1 MKKALRIAAVILR
14 TIFWIVL
21 AVVLLVTGV
30 AIIIYSPWGQDYVRR
45 QAIEYVNRQP
55 GMYLELDTLSL
66 RFPLRVGIGGM
77 LMAVDGDTIVKVRTL
92 NAVANPCPLFRGKV
106 DIEEASLTDGYYR
119 MGAPDSAMFMQIQ
132 AGAVDLKPTTVTLSN
147 LDIDISEAS
156 MRHSTVSILLNPD
169 TTVTPTDTTAQQ
181 TMKIKVTHLDTEDLT
196 YRMAMLPTIDSLAAN
211 ISHGTLD
218 NLVVDLGAQTVNAKI
233 FRADTVNAAYIA
245 PNAEQIAV
253 TPVVPPSD
261 TPSKPWT
268 IAIDSIALTNSRAL
282 YTTKG
287 LTPLP
292 GLDFG
297 YIEVSDLDLT
307 IADFYNQATTLRLPM
322 RLSGTERCGL
332 SLNATGEFILNESSM
347 ILKGFNINT
356 PLTHLN
362 VDGMMGIGDM
372 TTDPLLPLRL
382 NASGDIALAD
392 VRTMFP
398 GYAAYMTMLPAAA
411 VATAQVDLDGN
422 PGHLNISDLRIALP
436 GTASLSASGAIDNVF
451 DPDRIAGDI
460 AMRGNIINVKSIV
473 NAIVDPSQGLTVP
486 PMSLQGNVSYRPGV
500 TKGNL
505 KATTLGGDIALDGY
519 YDANAEGYS
528 IDLTTKKFPVNAFMA
543 DLGVGRATLKLK
555 AHGRGFDLFNK
566 ATHADINAS
575 VASLEY
581 NGYTYRGIDLKAL
594 ISDGNADIDANV
606 DTGDLMAS
614 LTAKGNLS
622 GQTYTWTADIDGD
635 HIDLFALKF
644 SDTPAT
650 VSIDANADISLTP
663 ARNEITGR
671 VNLSDLSYKTE
682 TADIDI
688 SDVFM
693 HLLSNDSITTADIH
707 NRDLSLSAYSP
718 YNYAKITPML
728 TRAMEIMQK
737 QIDERVI
744 HVDTL
749 QKTLPKFD
757 IDLVCGNDNA
767 LTELLAASDMGL
779 RHLSVCLANDSTIE
793 LNGKLLEFTTGSTR
807 LDTISASLT
816 QDGDKMHMLATIN
829 NRKGNMDD
837 WAHITADGLI
847 NSDRISMRL
856 TQQNSNLETGF
867 DLGAIALFADST
879 ITARMFPLN
888 PVIGY
893 RKWTVNLDNFLRYNF
908 ITHEIGANLKMKGE
922 KSAIEIMSLS
932 NEKSLAQTDSIQI
945 SAPLNDLLIK
955 ISDIHIADWIAVNP
969 FAPPITG
976 NLSADMRLNWDGG
989 SNINGKGN
997 INLTD
1002 FFYDNKKVAS
1012 LEIDADVATSLSGTT
1027 RATADFIVD
1036 GERTMHIAGNLNDS
1050 TAGSPFNLD
1059 LTLVKFPL
1067 RTVNPFLPAD
1077 MAQLYGTLNGEMLV
1091 SGDFNQPI
1099 LNGVIYFSDTSV
1111 KAAMTNTSYKFSDV
1125 KIPVTDNVVTF
1136 NNFNIKGANE
1146 NPLFVNGSVNIQSM
1160 TSPQIDLSLKARNMM
1175 LVNTKRAEKGA
1186 TIFGKA
1192 YIDLD
1197 ASLKGNMSF
1206 MKINADLDVL
1216 TGTNV
1221 SYILSFDTSDFS
1233 SVTDDDMVKFVNLND
1248 TASVAA
1254 ADSITEPSMLLNL
1267 EAQLNIQN
1275 GTTIVVELPTSS
1287 RDKVQLQP
1295 EGSLTYT
1302 LTPMSE
1308 DGRVTGRINL
1318 NGGFAR
1324 YTLPVIGSEKSFN
1337 ISSGSY
1343 VAFNGDLM
1351 NPVLNLHAVD
1361 PLKTNVT
1368 QDNQSRLVNF
1378 DIMLGVTGTLDQ
1390 MNVKFDLEAPD
1401 DLSVTNEL
1409 ESMSA
1414 EQRANQAMNLL
1425 LYNMYT
1431 GPGTSGNANLS
1442 VNPLFS
1448 FLESQINNWAA
1459 QNIKGVDVSFNI
1471 DKYNQTSNGY
1481 TSSTMSYSY
1490 QVSKSMFNDR
1500 FKIVIGGN
1508 YTTDNN
1514 ADESIAENLINDISF
1529 EYFLNDRQT
1538 MLVKLFRHV
1547 GFESILEGEI
1557 TQTGVGFVYRRKI
1570 NSMYQMIPKFI
1581 RPKYK

>member
-1 MKKALRIAAVILR
+1 MKKALRIAVKILR

-21 AVVLLVTGV
+21 ALILLVTGV
-30 AIIIYSPWGQDYVRR
+30 AIIIYSPWGQDYIRR

-55 GMYLELDTLSL
+55 GMHLELDSLSL
-66 RFPLRVGIGGM
+66 GFPLRIGIDRM
-77 LMAVDGDTIVKVRTL
+77 LMAVDGDTIVKVGSLR
-92 NAVANPCPLFRGKV
+92 AVANPCPLLHGKV
-106 DIEEASLTDGYYR
+106 DIEEASLTDGYYS
-119 MGAPDSAMFMQIQ
+119 MGAPDSAMFLQIQ

-147 LDIDISEAS
+147 LDIDISDAR
-156 MRHSTVSILLNPD
+156 MRHATVSILLNPD
-169 TTVTPTDTTAQQ
+169 TTATPTDTTAQQ
-181 TMKIKVTHLDTEDLT
+181 TMKIKVKHLDAEDLT
-196 YRMAMLPTIDSLAAN
+196 YKMAMLPTIDSLAAN
-211 ISHGTLD
+211 ICRGTLD
-218 NLVVDLGAQTVNAKI
+218 DLVVDLGAQTVNART
-233 FRADTVNAAYIA
+233 FHADTVNAAYIA
-245 PNAEQIAV
+245 PTAGQIAA
-253 TPVVPPSD
+253 TPVPPASD
-261 TPSKPWT
+261 TSTKPWT
-268 IAIDSIALTNSRAL
+268 VAIDTIALTNSHAL

-297 YIEVSDLDLT
+297 YIEVGDLDLT
-307 IADFYNQATTLRLPM
+307 IAGFYNQATILRLPM
-322 RLSGTERCGL
+322 QLSGTERCGL
-332 SLNATGEFILNESSM
+332 TLNATGEFMLNNTSM

-372 TTDPLLPLRL
+372 TTDPSLPLGL
-382 NASGDIALAD
+382 NANGSLALAD
-392 VRTMFP
+392 LRTMFP
-398 GYAAYMTMLPAAA
+398 GYAAYMSMLPPSAIASI
-411 VATAQVDLDGN
+411 QVDLNGT
-422 PGHLNISDLRIALP
+422 PSHLNIDDLAIALP
-436 GTASLSASGAIDNVF
+436 ATARLSAAGSVDNVF
-451 DPDRIAGDI
+451 DPDRISGDI
-460 AMRGNIINVKSIV
+460 ALQGDIINVKSILK
-473 NAIVDPSQGLTVP
+473 ALVDPGMGISVP
-486 PMSLQGNVSYRPGV
+486 PMSLKGNIAYRPGI

-505 KATTLGGDIALDGY
+505 KATTLGGDLAFDGY
-519 YDANAEGYS
+519 YNSNKDGYD

-543 DLGVGRATLKLK
+543 DLGVGRATLSLK
-555 AHGRGFDLFNK
+555 AHGQGFDLYSH
-566 ATHADINAS
+566 ATHADIDAS
-575 VASLEY
+575 IASLEY
-581 NGYTYRGIDLKAL
+581 NGYTYSGISLKAL
-594 ISDGNADIDANV
+594 IADGSADIDADIN
-606 DTGDLMAS
+606 TPDLMAS
-614 LTAKGNLS
+614 LSAKGNLS
-622 GQTYTWTADIDGD
+622 GQTYKWTADLDGS
-635 HIDLFALKF
+635 HIDLLALKF
-644 SDTPAT
+644 SETPAT
-650 VSIDANADISLTP
+650 VSIDANADIDLTP
-663 ARNEITGR
+663 ARNEIKGQ
-671 VNLSDLSYKTE
+671 VNLSDLFFKTE
-682 TADIDI
+682 TAELDI
-688 SDVFM
+688 SDVFL

-707 NRDLSLSAYSP
+707 NRDLVLSATSP

-728 TRAMEIMQK
+728 TRAMDLLQK
-737 QIDERVI
+737 QIDQRVI
-744 HVDTL
+744 HVDTI

-757 IDLVCGNDNA
+757 IDLVCGSDNA
-767 LTELLAASDMGL
+767 LTEMLSASEMGL
-779 RHLSVCLANDSTIE
+779 QHLSVCFANDSDII
-793 LNGKLLEFTTGSTR
+793 LNARVLEFTTGTTL
-807 LDTISASLT
+807 LDTITASLT
-816 QDGDKMHMLATIN
+816 QTGDKMRMLATVN
-829 NRKGNMDD
+829 NRRGNMDD

-856 TQQNSNLETGF
+856 TQQNAQHETGF

-888 PVIGY
+888 PTIGY

-908 ITHEIGANLKMKGE
+908 MTHKIGANLKMRGD
-922 KSAIEIMSLS
+922 KSSIEIMSL
-932 NEKSLAQTDSIQI
+932 AAATDSIA
-945 SAPLNDLLIK
+945 SDSTSTLPLNDILVK
-955 ISDIHIADWIAVNP
+955 VSDIHIADWIAFNP

-976 NLSADMRLNWDGG
+976 NMSANIHLNWDGG
-989 SNINGKGN
+989 TNINGKGN
-997 INLTD
+997 LSLTD

-1012 LEIDADVATSLSGTT
+1012 IEIDADVATSLSGTT
-1027 RATADFIVD
+1027 RATADVMVN
-1036 GERTMHIAGNLNDS
+1036 GERTMHLAGNLNDS
-1050 TAGSPFNLD
+1050 ISGSPFNLD
-1059 LTLVKFPL
+1059 LSLIKFPL
-1067 RTVNPFLPAD
+1067 STVNPFLPAD
-1077 MAQLYGTLNGEMLV
+1077 MAQLYGTLNGEMVV
-1091 SGDFNQPI
+1091 SGNSAQPV

-1111 KAAMTNTSYKFSDV
+1111 KAAMTNTSYKFSEV
-1125 KIPVTDNVVTF
+1125 KIPVTDNIVTF
-1136 NNFNIKGANE
+1136 DNFNIKGANE
-1146 NPLFVNGSVNIQSM
+1146 NPLFVNGTVDIHSM
-1160 TSPQIDLSLKARNMM
+1160 TSPQIDLNLKARNMM
-1175 LVNTKRAEKGA
+1175 LVNTRRAENGA

-1192 YIDLD
+1192 YVDLD
-1197 ASLKGNMSF
+1197 ASLKGNMAF
-1206 MKINADLDVL
+1206 MKVDADLDVL

-1233 SVTDDDMVKFVNLND
+1233 SVTDDDMVKFVNLRD

-1254 ADSITEPSMLLNL
+1254 ADSITEQSMLLNL

-1308 DGRVTGRINL
+1308 DGRITGRINL

-1378 DIMLGVTGTLDQ
+1378 DILLGVTGTLEQ

-1431 GPGTSGNANLS
+1431 GPGSSGTANLS

-1471 DKYNQTSNGY
+1471 DKYNQTTNGY
-1481 TSSTMSYSY
+1481 TSSAMSYSY

-1508 YTTDNN
+1508 YTSDNN
-1514 ADESIAENLINDISF
+1514 ADENIAENLINDISF

-1581 RPKYK
+1581 RPKYKK